1 MSWRRRLAAPMV
13 GLWRNGETRVKL
25 EENVRGS
32 DVFAI
37 QSMSAPVDH
46 HLMELLLIIDA
57 LRRASAARITA
68 VIPYFAYAKQEKKTS
83 GREPI
88 SAKLVANLLTTA
100 GANRILTMDLHS
112 PAIEGF
118 FDIPVD
124 HLRAAPILARHINRQ
139 GLRDL
144 AVVSPDAGG
153 VARAE
158 ELRGRTG
165 GSLAIISKRHP
176 GPDVSEALEMVGDVC
191 GKPAVIVDDMIST
204 GGTLALAAELL
215 KERGA
220 SPIYAAATHGIFAQ
234 EGLELDPSVALG
246 QGPGYGHASLAR
258 QRPDRQDRDRLG
270 GSVAGRGG
278 HPYPQRP
285 QYQRPLHLRRA
296 CGGSAGGIGPV
307 SGDSWTLI
315 AIAVVALLVMAGA
328 ATVEA
333 SAGLISRQRFRQ
345 AASGPSRERSVQT
358 LARSPPLAR
367 LRAAAGAGDRHRA
380 GREPDHLRHHA
391 GGRPGTGGDCRR
403 RGQRALPASSVRLFR
418 ARWRARDRAPPPERC

>member
-1 MSWRRRLAAPMV
+1 VDGRLQIFTGTSHPQLASDMMAELEAPLGRAVV
-13 GLWRNGETRVKL
+13 GTWKNGETRVKL

-37 QSMSAPVDH
+37 QSMSHPVNN
-46 HLMELLLIIDA
+46 HLVELLLIVDA

-100 GANRILTMDLHS
+100 GADRILTMDLHS

-139 GLRDL
+139 GLQDL
-144 AVVSPDAGG
+144 VVVSPDAGG

-158 ELRGRTG
+158 DLRGRTG

-176 GPDVSEALEMVGDVC
+176 GPDVSEALEMVGDV
-191 GKPAVIVDDMIST
+191 GGRPAVIVDDMIST

-215 KERGA
+215 RERGA

-234 EGLELDPSVALG
+234 DGLD
-246 QGPGYGHASLAR
+246 
-258 QRPDRQDRDRLG
+258 
-270 GSVAGRGG
+270 
-278 HPYPQRP
+278 
-285 QYQRPLHLRRA
+285 
-296 CGGSAGGIGPV
+296 
-307 SGDSWTLI
+307 LI
-315 AIAVVALLVMAGA
+315 D
-328 ATVEA
+328 
-333 SAGLISRQRFRQ
+333 
-345 AASGPSRERSVQT
+345 
-358 LARSPPLAR
+358 RSPIDKVLVTDTLPL
-367 LRAAAGAGDRHRA
+367 
-380 GREPDHLRHHA
+380 PQ
-391 GGRPGTGGDCRR
+391 GGPTAKIEVVTVAPLLAEAVTRIHKDLSIS
-403 RGQRALPASSVRLFR
+403 ALFT
-418 ARWRARDRAPPPERC
+418 

>member
-1 MSWRRRLAAPMV
+1 VDGRLQVFAGSSHPQLAKDMMAELEAPLGRAVV

-37 QSMSAPVDH
+37 QSMSDPVNH

-100 GANRILTMDLHS
+100 GADRILTLDLHS

-124 HLRAAPILARHINRQ
+124 HLRAAPILARHINRH

-144 AVVSPDAGG
+144 AIVSPDAGG

-176 GPDVSEALEMVGDVC
+176 GPDVSEALEMVGDVS

-220 SPIYAAATHGIFAQ
+220 SPIFAAATHGIFAQ
-234 EGLELDPSVALG
+234 EGLELVDRSPIDTVLVTDTLPLPQNGPTDKLEVVSVAPL
-246 QGPGYGHASLAR
+246 LAEAITR
-258 QRPDRQDRDRLG
+258 IHKDL
-270 GSVAGRGG
+270 SI
-278 HPYPQRP
+278 
-285 QYQRPLHLRRA
+285 
-296 CGGSAGGIGPV
+296 SA
-307 SGDSWTLI
+307 
-315 AIAVVALLVMAGA
+315 
-328 ATVEA
+328 
-333 SAGLISRQRFRQ
+333 
-345 AASGPSRERSVQT
+345 
-358 LARSPPLAR
+358 
-367 LRAAAGAGDRHRA
+367 
-380 GREPDHLRHHA
+380 
-391 GGRPGTGGDCRR
+391 
-403 RGQRALPASSVRLFR
+403 LFT
-418 ARWRARDRAPPPERC
+418 